1 MSTRVAIYA
10 RCSTSEQSVNLQLD
24 GLRDYAKARG
34 FTVVEEYLDEGVSGS
49 RAKRPG
55 LDRLLAAARRRQIDG
70 VLVWKLDRL
79 GRNLR
84 HLLTLLGELEE
95 LGVRFVSLDDAIDTS
110 TAAGRLFMQIRGAFA
125 EYELA
130 QIKERTMAGVQA
142 ARRNG
147 KRFGRPNTLSQQ
159 QRERATRLRDS
170 GQSIRAIARTIGAS
184 RSVVA
189 RALGRERAVPKPSP
203 PQRLTQSRKPLTLLV
218 PFPDLGVSR
227 KVVLFGTALRL
238 VLFSR

>member
-24 GLRDYAKARG
+24 GLRDYARARG
-34 FTVVEEYLDEGVSGS
+34 FRVVEEYLDEGVSGA

-55 LDRLLAAARRRQIDG
+55 LDRLLAAARRRQIDA

-79 GRNLR
+79 GRSLR

-130 QIKERTMAGVQA
+130 QIKERTRAGVQA

-147 KRFGRPNTLSQQ
+147 KRFGRPSTLSRQ
-159 QRERATRLRDS
+159 QRERALRLRD
-170 GQSIRAIARTIGAS
+170 GGHSIRAIARTIGAS

-189 RALGRERAVPKPSP
+189 RALEQERGVPKPSP
-203 PQRLTQSRKPLTLLV
+203 HRDSARPATP
-218 PFPDLGVSR
+218 
-227 KVVLFGTALRL
+227 
-238 VLFSR
+238 